1 MLRFYRL
8 GRMLIRLQKESL
20 RRWEQLPLDQAIE
33 GGNETFAEAYRSDE
47 PRRLMER
54 FRQRH
59 TSS

>member
-1 MLRFYRL
+1 
-8 GRMLIRLQKESL
+8 LQKESL

-33 GGNETFAEAYRSDE
+33 GGIETFAEAYRSDE